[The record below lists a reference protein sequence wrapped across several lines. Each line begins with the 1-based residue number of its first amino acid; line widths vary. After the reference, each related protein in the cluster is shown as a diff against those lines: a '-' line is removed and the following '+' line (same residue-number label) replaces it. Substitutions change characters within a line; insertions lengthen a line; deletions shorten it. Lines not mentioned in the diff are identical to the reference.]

1 MAMMSAKNSGQLPWR
16 GRMRQ
21 LKVAEKT
28 EWMAPDDVVEQVR
41 TQYLDA
47 ANWLTDTATASW
59 AQQWAQAPAHLSGS
73 FLKRHRNLILTS
85 RQQTR
90 IQLAGVLRADHQ
102 VEVRQFSE
110 AGSFCLVID
119 TQTQRRMATYNR
131 KTHERLHTQDM
142 GEGAV
147 VYAMRYDATAERWK
161 IDSFVQELPIGWRSS
176 GLIEEF
182 TALPSSLKKTGRDY

>member
-1 MAMMSAKNSGQLPWR
+1 MMSAKNSGQLPWR

-21 LKVAEKT
+21 LRVAEKT

-41 TQYLDA
+41 EHYLDA
-47 ANWLTDTATASW
+47 VNWLTETALGAW
-59 AQQWAQAPAHLSGS
+59 AQQWAQAPARLSGS

-90 IQLAGVLRADHQ
+90 VQPVGVLRADHV

-131 KTHERLHTQDM
+131 KTRERLHTQDM
-142 GEGAV
+142 GDGVV
-147 VYAMRYDATAERWK
+147 VYAMRYDPAAERWK
-161 IDSFVQELPIGWRSS
+161 IDNFVQELPIGWRNNP
-176 GLIEEF
+176 LIQEF
-182 TALPSSLKKTGRDY
+182 TTLPPKLKNTGRDY